1 MAPPAPQR
9 MPQQPDKVVALG
21 KPVLQHM
28 REPAMRY
35 PNNVLYPGQPVGMRR
50 VVGLGNHD
58 SDFIY
63 VTPRLRVVA

>member
-35 PNNVLYPGQPVGMRR
+35 PNNVLYPGQPVGMRASWAWETMT
-50 VVGLGNHD
+50 VIL
-58 SDFIY
+58 Y
-63 VTPRLRVVA
+63 M